1 MQSSPSKIRSLPRIA
16 AGVALL
22 SMVAAC
28 GTVLLNDRG
37 SLTRYDRL
45 KSSDQVA
52 SASRIYVDRPALA
65 KARTVRIIP
74 TAFHADVSGAA
85 PLTAAER
92 RLIANACRWAAG
104 PHGEAPVRG
113 HYPGPS

>member
-1 MQSSPSKIRSLPRIA
+1 MQSSPSRIRPLSRIA

-45 KSSDQVA
+45 KASDQVA
-52 SASRIYVDRPALA
+52 SASRIYVDRAALA

-74 TAFHADVSGAA
+74 TAFHADVAGAA
-85 PLTAAER
+85 PLTKIER
-92 RLIANACRWAAG
+92 RLIANAA
-104 PHGEAPVRG
+104 
-113 HYPGPS
+113 

>member
-1 MQSSPSKIRSLPRIA
+1 MPSSPSKARFLPRIA
-16 AGVALL
+16 AGVALF

-45 KSSDQVA
+45 KASDQVA

-65 KARTVRIIP
+65 RAHTVRIIP
-74 TAFHADVSGAA
+74 TAFHADVAGAG
-85 PLTAAER
+85 PLTPVER
-92 RLIANACRWAAG
+92 RLIANAADRALC
-104 PHGEAPVRG
+104 
-113 HYPGPS
+113 YDLS